1 MRLRSC
7 FLALLAPNVL
17 MFGGLGPETNAAF
30 DKYAQLTEQRM
41 DRELKD
47 GHFLVLG
54 NTSRNGMVVQE
65 DKRDDVEVPH
75 GQIHHWLGGVFLP
88 GVTLAQV
95 VALKQDYEHYKDI
108 YKPDVV
114 DSRLIKRNG
123 DEFQLYLKIYKKQ
136 VLSVVYDTYY
146 TVRYYSPEPKRSYL
160 RSYATKIDEVGKA
173 PGEDRGFL
181 WRLNS
186 YWRLQEADGGV
197 YVECEAVS
205 LSRDTPALLN
215 YIVGSFIKKFPAESM
230 RSTLAALKKESDL
243 RAPRRRSHT
252 YQILPA
258 GRFRSYS
265 YDKLMLR
272 ARLAQL
278 VRAFASHAKG
288 LKFES

>member
-1 MRLRSC
+1 M
-7 FLALLAPNVL
+7 LLA
-17 MFGGLGPETNAAF
+17 GLKPETSAAF
-30 DKYAQLTEQRM
+30 DKYVQLTEQRM

-54 NTSRNGMVVQE
+54 NSSRRNMVVQE
-65 DKRDDVEVPH
+65 QKSDEVVVPH

-95 VALKQDYEHYKDI
+95 AAIKQDYDHYKDI

-123 DEFQLYLKIYKKQ
+123 DEFELYLKISKKQ
-136 VLSVVYDTYY
+136 ILTVVYDTYY
-146 TVRYYSPEPKRSYL
+146 TVRYYSPEPKKMYL
-160 RSYATKIDEVGKA
+160 RSYTTKINEVDKPAGQ
-173 PGEDRGFL
+173 DRGFL

-205 LSRDTPALLN
+205 LSRDVPAFLN

-230 RSTLAALKKESDL
+230 RNTLAALKRESD
-243 RAPRRRSHT
+243 SKVH
-252 YQILPA
+252 
-258 GRFRSYS
+258 
-265 YDKLMLR
+265 K
-272 ARLAQL
+272 
-278 VRAFASHAKG
+278 
-288 LKFES
+288 